1 MPRRMTQSP
10 QAEPD
15 ASALDL
21 SEVGRVVG
29 EIDPHGNLIAVL
41 QRVQAHYG
49 YLPEPVVDE
58 IARLSGVPASR
69 IYGIVTFYAQ
79 FSTEPSG
86 RHKVFV
92 CHGTACHVAGA
103 PRITE
108 ALEQELGVTDGG
120 TTPDMS
126 FTLDSVACMGACS
139 QAPVMRIDTDTY
151 GNLTPDATRKHILE
165 VLEELGL
172 TAADL
177 AGAAGVPEA
186 PQGAPEAPQGAAAEG
201 VRSHDTASAVASS
214 GAGSSS
220 KDGGHE

>member
-1 MPRRMTQSP
+1 MPRHVTHTTK
-10 QAEPD
+10 AEPD
-15 ASALDL
+15 TSEPETSVPGLDL
-21 SEVGRVVG
+21 SEVGRIVD
-29 EIDPHGNLIAVL
+29 EIDPNGNLIAVL
-41 QRVQAHYG
+41 QHVQAHYG

-79 FSTEPSG
+79 FSTKPSG

-108 ALEQELGVTDGG
+108 AIEQELGVADGA

-139 QAPVMRIDTDTY
+139 QAPVMRIDAETF
-151 GNLTPDATRKHILE
+151 GNLTPDSTRRYMLG
-165 VLEELGL
+165 VLAALGL
-172 TAADL
+172 TVDDL
-177 AGAAGVPEA
+177 
-186 PQGAPEAPQGAAAEG
+186 
-201 VRSHDTASAVASS
+201 R
-214 GAGSSS
+214 GAG
-220 KDGGHE
+220 HE